1 MIVCYDNTVN
11 RQKLADV
18 DCSLD
23 TVGIPNGSE
32 RERDVAGLNAGRTKT
47 RRPPAHDMCKNTTT
61 NLPFILCFIN
71 CSFSHDTLCLPRPV
85 CVNPELS
92 EERLKETHIYTY

>member
-23 TVGIPNGSE
+23 IVCIPTGSGRETLAGSIVGWVGEPKYGARATPS
-32 RERDVAGLNAGRTKT
+32 
-47 RRPPAHDMCKNTTT
+47 
-61 NLPFILCFIN
+61 LC
-71 CSFSHDTLCLPRPV
+71 
-85 CVNPELS
+85 
-92 EERLKETHIYTY
+92 